1 MRAQVNVQCSSLPVR
16 SPRVC
21 WSTPSRPQR
30 PAPHP
35 RRIALQFVRA
45 ADAIGQPFCITLA
58 ALDPVRKQVLHTKQA
73 HTGMG
78 LNLTLLADTTQ
89 AQQDDASSTTSASS
103 GTNVGAIVGGVAG
116 GLVLACAALAG
127 ALMYRRTRRQAEAAS
142 GAKPVGAAAEHAGGG
157 GGGSSRLLGSEPE
170 EDLATVPTKPHGS
183 GPMALPSWLAQTSS
197 GSQPVT
203 PPAHDFFLSYVTSVG
218 AVELAL
224 PPQPLPCTPAGESLP
239 HVRPTLHLAHHGT
252 ERSHPSNAASDA
264 TQLAESDAQATLTG
278 GSGSRGGQARSSG
291 GSNQLLQSWEIAFN
305 ELKLLRP
312 IGQGSFGRVSN
323 TRVV

>member
-224 PPQPLPCTPAGESLP
+224 PPQPLPCTLGKAFRMCGLPCTWHTTEQRGLTLQMPPPMPRSLP
-239 HVRPTLHLAHHGT
+239 NRMRRLPSRAAAAAAAARPAVAVDPT
-252 ERSHPSNAASDA
+252 NCC
-264 TQLAESDAQATLTG
+264 
-278 GSGSRGGQARSSG
+278 SRGR
-291 GSNQLLQSWEIAFN
+291 LLST
-305 ELKLLRP
+305 
-312 IGQGSFGRVSN
+312 S
-323 TRVV
+323 